1 MRCKS
6 GLLRFWSGGL
16 AGWILLASIALLA
29 GGCAS
34 PWQSNFEP
42 NPALEGRKFAPTQS
56 VQIRTVEPQRLQQ
69 YAQAERQRR
78 VASTTAPQDLPPQ
91 ERLAAKNRLLE
102 ALQLQ
107 ERGDEVEILG
117 WSEFKSFEKLSPRDP
132 RLEKFA
138 KKIGADYVIVA
149 ADYAGK
155 VARTIDRPLTT
166 YSHSYV
172 TVPGGRG
179 GRGPRTI
186 VRTDTSTTWV
196 PMTVVED
203 EYFYTAA
210 FVRKLRPG
218 ESP

>member
-1 MRCKS
+1 M
-6 GLLRFWSGGL
+6 GL
-16 AGWILLASIALLA
+16 AGWIILASIAWLS

-34 PWQSNFEP
+34 PWQSSFEP
-42 NPALEGRKFAPTQS
+42 NPAIEGRRFGPTES
-56 VQIRTVEPQRLQQ
+56 VQIRTVEPQRLQH

-78 VASTTAPQDLPPQ
+78 VASSTAPQDLPPEQ
-91 ERLAAKNRLLE
+91 RLAAKNRLLE

-138 KKIGADYVIVA
+138 KKIGADYVIIA

-179 GRGPRTI
+179 GRAPRTI
-186 VRTDTSTTWV
+186 VRSDTSTTWV

-210 FVRKLRPG
+210 FVRKLSPG
-218 ESP
+218 ESQ